1 MNKKT
6 LFFLLIIVAIALL
19 IPLVSSLNLGV
30 NGDIGV
36 DLTPDKPIN
45 FSSFNV
51 TNAIFWDG
59 NAWSDTR
66 WLDIDGGNAN
76 QNIDIGD
83 YNFYAG
89 DGDFYDTG
97 DNTTVTIHS
106 GSVNLNASLIFEEGD
121 LSRWR
126 LLLNGLNNN
135 FYLWNDIFDVPT
147 IETNLATNEITLYNN
162 THIHG
167 DFLPTDTLTY
177 DIGSGAKRIAVGYF
191 QNISSDYINNAYD
204 ITANNFIGSGANLTD
219 LNVTGVMNVSGDFTG
234 YAINISFLQGSAGI
248 GGMDLRGDPW
258 YLAGTDLEIANNL
271 DVDGNLNVDGQAQI
285 DGNLTVDGNISA
297 TYLFGDGSQLTGIE
311 SGIWENVSGVAS
323 YYDDVNITGDT
334 NIEGILN
341 VENIEVSGNPLNP
354 AFYYADDLKNGNSPS
369 IIKVLLNISSAQPS
383 APLGFE
389 VAINGTT
396 SASSTTALVVN
407 GKLDSYQTDNKIQ
420 TLEGARFTF
429 DSMSAIQTTGTRN
442 YKGVNNVIT
451 NKANTGGTTSI
462 TGLYNEFPTFTAI
475 MTNPIIK
482 RYGTYN
488 TFTNNGF
495 FLNSAGSY
503 EEYGMYSKSAPN
515 IVSGGTATAE
525 RWGIYLEGYDKG
537 ASETSSYAIE
547 VKDGSSKFDDVNI
560 TDDLNIVGNLIIEG
574 NLSAKRPYG
583 MFSSN
588 TSQIVDVANTVK
600 VMNFSHIEDNYL
612 MTLDGHEN
620 ITMLQSGDY
629 KIDLSVVI
637 VTDTNNKHFNIFPQ
651 INGINVPRSNTRVE
665 IENAGT
671 EQVIAVPFILD
682 LDEGDNFR
690 IMYTSDD
697 AGSMTVWTAGSGS
710 GANAIPETPSIIMT
724 IAKISEITD

>member
-1 MNKKT
+1 MNKKV
-6 LFFLLIIVAIALL
+6 LFIILIIVAIALL
-19 IPLVSSLNLGV
+19 IPLSSSLNLGV

-76 QNIDIGD
+76 QNIDISSW
-83 YNFYAG
+83 NFSSAY
-89 DGDFYDTG
+89 
-97 DNTTVTIHS
+97 
-106 GSVNLNASLIFEEGD
+106 
-121 LSRWR
+121 
-126 LLLNGLNNN
+126 
-135 FYLWNDIFDVPT
+135 
-147 IETNLATNEITLYNN
+147 
-162 THIHG
+162 
-167 DFLPTDTLTY
+167 FL
-177 DIGSGAKRIAVGYF
+177 
-191 QNISSDYINNAYD
+191 
-204 ITANNFIGSGANLTD
+204 
-219 LNVTGVMNVSGDFTG
+219 
-234 YAINISFLQGSAGI
+234 
-248 GGMDLRGDPW
+248 
-258 YLAGTDLEIANNL
+258 
-271 DVDGNLNVDGQAQI
+271 
-285 DGNLTVDGNISA
+285 
-297 TYLFGDGSQLTGIE
+297 GDGSQLTGIAG
-311 SGIWENVSGVAS
+311 GIWENISNVAT
-323 YYDDVNITGDT
+323 YDGDVNITG
-334 NIEGILN
+334 NLN

-389 VAINGTT
+389 VAINRTT

-462 TGLYNEFPTFTAI
+462 TGLYNDFPTFTAI

-537 ASETSSYAIE
+537 ALETSSYAIE

-560 TDDLNIVGNLIIEG
+560 TNDLNIVGNLIVKG
-574 NLSAKRPYG
+574 NFSAKRPYG

-620 ITMLQSGDY
+620 ITILQSGDY

-682 LDEGDNFR
+682 LDVGDNFR